1 MSTST
6 SCSISIFISTS
17 VLACT
22 PTSSNTYLTLH
33 GIRIELAHIT
43 TAILLRDGL
52 DMQIPGILI
61 QMTDCNTRIV
71 RDDVLVYGLNGLGV
85 RLKPTH
91 L

>member
-1 MSTST
+1 MSPSPPALT
-6 SCSISIFISTS
+6 
-17 VLACT
+17 L
-22 PTSSNTYLTLH
+22 TSSDTYLTLH

-61 QMTDCNTRIV
+61 QMTDCDTRIV

-85 RLKPTH
+85 RLKPAH

>member
-17 VLACT
+17 LLAFT
-22 PTSSNTYLTLH
+22 PTSSDTYLTLH

-43 TAILLRDGL
+43 AAILLRDGL